1 MSDDKKTVELTDV
14 TVDYNSEAAIKERKE
29 TARTIREMES
39 QRVKNYKP
47 IFFGLDKRDL
57 MISTACLLV
66 LYAITIGIFA
76 LFQALVDANKF
87 VKDNDATLWV
97 WFTFGMG
104 YFVAVFGL
112 IATAEPVT
120 FDTEEDKKH
129 FVSRFHDWLRG
140 RAGKSVI

>member
-120 FDTEEDKKH
+120 FDTEEDKK
-129 FVSRFHDWLRG
+129 DEAI
-140 RAGKSVI
+140 RAGVTDGNGKIIE

>member
-39 QRVKNYKP
+39 QRVKNYKT

-66 LYAITIGIFA
+66 LYSITIGIFA
-76 LFQALVDANKF
+76 IFQALVDANKF

-120 FDTEEDKKH
+120 FDTEEDKK
-129 FVSRFHDWLRG
+129 DEAI
-140 RAGKSVI
+140 RAGVTDGNGKIIE

>member
-66 LYAITIGIFA
+66 LYAITIGVFA

-120 FDTEEDKKH
+120 FDTEEDKKAEAI
-129 FVSRFHDWLRG
+129 
-140 RAGKSVI
+140 RAGVTDGNGKIIE

>member
-120 FDTEEDKKH
+120 FDSEEDKK
-129 FVSRFHDWLRG
+129 DEAI
-140 RAGKSVI
+140 RAGVTDGNGKIIE

>member
-66 LYAITIGIFA
+66 LYGITIGIFA

-120 FDTEEDKKH
+120 FDSEEDKK
-129 FVSRFHDWLRG
+129 DEAI
-140 RAGKSVI
+140 RAGVTDGNGKIIE

>member
-1 MSDDKKTVELTDV
+1 
-14 TVDYNSEAAIKERKE
+14 
-29 TARTIREMES
+29 MES

-66 LYAITIGIFA
+66 LYAIVIGIFA

-120 FDTEEDKKH
+120 FDTEEDKKAEAI
-129 FVSRFHDWLRG
+129 
-140 RAGKSVI
+140 RAGVTDGNGKIIE

>member
-120 FDTEEDKKH
+120 FDTEEDKKAEAI
-129 FVSRFHDWLRG
+129 
-140 RAGKSVI
+140 RAGVTDGNGKIIE

>member
-66 LYAITIGIFA
+66 LYSITIGIFA

-120 FDTEEDKKH
+120 FDSEEDKK
-129 FVSRFHDWLRG
+129 DEAI
-140 RAGKSVI
+140 RAGVTDGNGKIIE

>member
-57 MISTACLLV
+57 MISTACLLL
-66 LYAITIGIFA
+66 LYSITIGIFA

-120 FDTEEDKKH
+120 FDTEEDKK
-129 FVSRFHDWLRG
+129 DEAI
-140 RAGKSVI
+140 RAGVTDGNGKIIE

>member
-120 FDTEEDKKH
+120 FDTEEDKK
-129 FVSRFHDWLRG
+129 VE
-140 RAGKSVI
+140 AGVTDGNGKIIE

>member
-14 TVDYNSEAAIKERKE
+14 KVDYSSEAAIKERKE

-66 LYAITIGIFA
+66 LYAIVIVIFL
-76 LFQALVDANKF
+76 LFQSLVDANKF

-120 FDTEEDKKH
+120 FDTEGNKK
-129 FVSRFHDWLRG
+129 VEAIRPGVTDG
-140 RAGKSVI
+140 NGTIIE